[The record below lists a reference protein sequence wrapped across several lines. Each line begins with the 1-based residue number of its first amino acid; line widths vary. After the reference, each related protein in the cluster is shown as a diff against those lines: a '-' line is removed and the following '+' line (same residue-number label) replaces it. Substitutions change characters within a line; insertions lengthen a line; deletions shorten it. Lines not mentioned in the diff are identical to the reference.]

1 VINKQEQRRQAY
13 RSANAIVGL
22 EGWVPT
28 PDALA
33 IQERVIRGELTHD
46 EAVQAQIESACIAH
60 EKRKSADPG

>member
-1 VINKQEQRRQAY
+1 MDTQEQLRQAY

-22 EGWVPT
+22 EGWIPT

-46 EAVQAQIESACIAH
+46 EAVRAQIESARQVHA
-60 EKRKSADPG
+60 KRDL